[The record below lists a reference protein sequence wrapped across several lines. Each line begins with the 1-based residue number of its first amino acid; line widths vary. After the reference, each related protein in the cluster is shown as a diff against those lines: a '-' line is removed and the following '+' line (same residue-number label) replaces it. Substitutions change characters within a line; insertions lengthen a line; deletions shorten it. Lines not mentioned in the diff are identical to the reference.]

1 MSQAIMNQPLT
12 ISPLLEEK
20 SLDILMPIA
29 PTELSSQKSL
39 YDAVSL
45 KASIDITK
53 KYSTSFS
60 IGILCL
66 DRSIRDSIYQIF
78 GFVRVADEIV
88 DSFHGYDKETLLD
101 EFEADT
107 YKSIERGISTNPVL
121 NSFQLAVNRYNID
134 IDLIK
139 SFLHSMRM
147 DLNAKNHDKTS
158 YDTYIYGSA
167 EVVGLMCL
175 YVFVNGDME
184 EYIRLRPMAM
194 KLGSAFQKINFLR
207 DIKEDSLH
215 LGRVYFPGLNLA
227 KFDNEIKNKL
237 VGEIEFEFEVAIE
250 GIKNLPN
257 TSKFG
262 VYLAFLYYKKL
273 TSQIHVMKAKDL
285 LNQRASISN
294 FAKMGLAIKVIFMR
308 KLNLSIS

>member
-1 MSQAIMNQPLT
+1 
-12 ISPLLEEK
+12 
-20 SLDILMPIA
+20 
-29 PTELSSQKSL
+29 
-39 YDAVSL
+39 
-45 KASIDITK
+45 
-53 KYSTSFS
+53 
-60 IGILCL
+60 
-66 DRSIRDSIYQIF
+66 
-78 GFVRVADEIV
+78 
-88 DSFHGYDKETLLD
+88 
-101 EFEADT
+101 
-107 YKSIERGISTNPVL
+107 
-121 NSFQLAVNRYNID
+121 
-134 IDLIK
+134 
-139 SFLHSMRM
+139 MRM

-257 TSKFG
+257 TSRFG

-294 FAKMGLAIKVIFMR
+294 FVKMGLAIKVIFMR

>member
-1 MSQAIMNQPLT
+1 MNRPLT

-29 PTELSSQKSL
+29 PTERSSQKSL
-39 YDAVSL
+39 YDAISL
-45 KASIDITK
+45 RASIDITK

-66 DRSIRDSIYQIF
+66 DRSIRDAIYQIY

-88 DSFHGYDKETLLD
+88 DSFHGYDKEALLD

-237 VGEIEFEFEVAIE
+237 VEEIEFEFEVAIE

-285 LNQRASISN
+285 LNQRASVSN

>member
-1 MSQAIMNQPLT
+1 MNRPLT

-29 PTELSSQKSL
+29 PTERSSQKSL
-39 YDAVSL
+39 YDAISL
-45 KASIDITK
+45 RASIDITK

-66 DRSIRDSIYQIF
+66 DRSIRDAIYQIY

-88 DSFHGYDKETLLD
+88 DSFHGYDKEALLD

-237 VGEIEFEFEVAIE
+237 VEEIEFEFEVAIE

-285 LNQRASISN
+285 LIQRASVSN

>member
-1 MSQAIMNQPLT
+1 MSLT
-12 ISPLLEEK
+12 ATVPCETTF
-20 SLDILMPIA
+20 DIKTHNETM
-29 PTELSSQKSL
+29 SQKSL
-39 YDAVSL
+39 DLTSPKTIFDEISL
-45 KASIDITK
+45 ATSIGITK

-66 DRSIRDSIYQIF
+66 DKSIRNAIYQIY

-88 DSFHGYDKETLLD
+88 DSFHGYDKKTLLN
-101 EFEADT
+101 EFEEET
-107 YKSIERGISTNPVL
+107 YKSIERKISTNPVL
-121 NSFQLAVNRYNID
+121 NSFQAVVNKYNID
-134 IDLIK
+134 HKLIE
-139 SFLHSMRM
+139 SFLYSMRM
-147 DLNAKNHDKTS
+147 DLEAKIHNKDS

-215 LGRVYFPGLNLA
+215 LGRVYFPGLDL
-227 KFDNEIKNKL
+227 KRFDNETKDKL
-237 VGEIEFEFEVAIE
+237 VEEIEIEFETALE
-250 GIKNLPN
+250 GIKNLPS

-262 VYLAFLYYKKL
+262 VYLAYLYYKKL
-273 TSQIHVMKAKDL
+273 TTKIFTMTAKEL
-285 LNQRASISN
+285 LSQRASISN
-294 FAKMGLAIKVIFMR
+294 FVKLGLAIRVIFMR
-308 KLNLSIS
+308 KLNITISK

>member
-1 MSQAIMNQPLT
+1 MNRPLT

-39 YDAVSL
+39 YDAISL
-45 KASIDITK
+45 RASIDITK

-66 DRSIRDSIYQIF
+66 DRSIRDAIYQIY

-88 DSFHGYDKETLLD
+88 DSFHGYDKEALLD

-237 VGEIEFEFEVAIE
+237 VEEIEFEFEVAIE

-285 LNQRASISN
+285 LNQRASVSN

>member
-1 MSQAIMNQPLT
+1 MSLT
-12 ISPLLEEK
+12 ATVPCETTF
-20 SLDILMPIA
+20 DIKTHNETM
-29 PTELSSQKSL
+29 SQKSL
-39 YDAVSL
+39 DLTSPKTIFDEISL
-45 KASIDITK
+45 ATSIGITK

-66 DRSIRDSIYQIF
+66 DKSIRNAIYQIY

-88 DSFHGYDKETLLD
+88 DSFHGYDKKTLLN
-101 EFEADT
+101 EFEEET
-107 YKSIERGISTNPVL
+107 YKSIERKISTNPVL
-121 NSFQLAVNRYNID
+121 NSFQAVVNKYNID
-134 IDLIK
+134 HKLIE
-139 SFLHSMRM
+139 SFLYSMRM
-147 DLNAKNHDKTS
+147 DLEAKIHNKDS

-215 LGRVYFPGLNLA
+215 LGRVYFPGLDL
-227 KFDNEIKNKL
+227 KRFDNETKDKL
-237 VGEIEFEFEVAIE
+237 VEEIEIEFETALE
-250 GIKNLPN
+250 GIKNLPS

-262 VYLAFLYYKKL
+262 VYLAYLYYKKL
-273 TSQIHVMKAKDL
+273 TTKIFTMTAKEL
-285 LNQRASISN
+285 LLQRASISN
-294 FAKMGLAIKVIFMR
+294 FVKLRLAIRVIFMR
-308 KLNLSIS
+308 KLNIAIS

>member
-1 MSQAIMNQPLT
+1 MSQAIMNRPLT

-66 DRSIRDSIYQIF
+66 DRSIRDSIYQIY

-88 DSFHGYDKETLLD
+88 DSFHGYDKEALLD

-134 IDLIK
+134 INLIK

-285 LNQRASISN
+285 LNQRASVSN